1 MAIGLSIPFNPV
13 RNVRSAIERAARE
26 RRKLRRNEAASA
38 LYENVP
44 VLQRAL
50 ECYLVNQA
58 EAGTRQ
64 QPIKDAMETLCA
76 FDVAAGSYVVP
87 KGGL

>member
-1 MAIGLSIPFNPV
+1 MANT
-13 RNVRSAIERAARE
+13 RALPLAPKMQRDWI
-26 RRKLRRNEAASA
+26 AA
-38 LYENVP
+38 LHEQVP
-44 VLQRAL
+44 ILQRAL